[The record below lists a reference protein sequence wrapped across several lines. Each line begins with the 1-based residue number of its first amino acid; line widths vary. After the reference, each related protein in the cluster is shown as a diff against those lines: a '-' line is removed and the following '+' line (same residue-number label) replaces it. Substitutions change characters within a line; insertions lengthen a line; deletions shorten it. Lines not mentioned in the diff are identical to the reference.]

1 MVEVNGRNDTE
12 KTEAEMW
19 KGEEKEERDER
30 IQEMPKD
37 SSDDQETLYE
47 LQVHK
52 ARLVSLRW
60 LFVQIWK
67 KSRRKLSSLAA

>member
-1 MVEVNGRNDTE
+1 
-12 KTEAEMW
+12 MW

-47 LQVHK
+47 LQVNK
-52 ARLVSLRW
+52 ARLVSFRS